1 MQKEL
6 PLVKEFAKQNKW
18 QSIWRRAVRVMACV
32 VVFCTTYALILPA
45 ITMEQPLCE
54 LEEHVHSDGCYV
66 KQTTQMITR
75 LECSYET
82 LGIHRH
88 TEECYDAD
96 QELICGCADFVVH
109 EHNEACFDG
118 NGVLVCELAEI
129 KAHEHGDECYQV
141 AEQEMHV
148 HDDTCYTV
156 KLGELICG
164 LEETEGHAHTA
175 ECMTR
180 GDLVCTLEETEGH
193 AHGENCSE
201 TVLVCEL
208 TDPSHVH
215 EDACYQTNSLCDIP
229 ETAGHAH
236 SDDCYGVNLTCDRTE
251 EEAHF
256 HTDVCYGQ
264 IRELTCQT
272 EGVNPEDI
280 PEPELICEITVVEE
294 HVHTDSCFVTEE
306 VPLENV
312 DTLTCGQEE
321 GETHTHTDRCY
332 GTWELVCGKE
342 EHTHSEECMHEPEV
356 SRSCGMEAHRHSEEC
371 LDEEGNL
378 NCALVEH
385 THDVGCYADLT
396 ADVEDAAI
404 WEATLPGNRTGIH
417 AEDLLTVARSQ
428 LGYAESTKNYIV
440 ESGEIR
446 GYTRYGAWHGDP
458 YGDWSAMFV
467 AFCLHYAGVDKMPVS
482 AASQNWIALLK
493 SAGLYAPAADCVP
506 EAGDIVFFV
515 GNDGKDHVG
524 IVSGYFPAEDQTAA
538 QIQCIEGDS
547 GNAVCITTYS
557 QTDPTILGYGQLPSQ
572 SVESPADGD
581 SAEEGYYDYMAV
593 ANIVD
598 PEVKETSTY
607 SLMRSSGVMMA
618 SARNTVTGTKDMTS
632 MIQSVTMYR
641 KQNGGWVE
649 VPNGGTVT
657 QGEDLK
663 FTIDYVVGGK
673 VLVNGVNTLVYEIP
687 SSIKNVESH
696 AGVVHNKQN
705 EEVGTFTVTTDANGK
720 SFITITFYDEYVTN
734 NADFN
739 KAIEGS
745 ISIYGTV
752 MEITDGSDDESDVI
766 FSDKVQI
773 DMEVKEPEAVKGDI
787 AVKKEKVS
795 VEGGKIIF
803 KITVTSNAGT
813 YSEVILTDEMTGGL
827 AYKEGLTANEYFDIT
842 DKNGQRV
849 EYVLSDDS
857 VPTNFTIT
865 LPQMEPQEQYTITY
879 VATAVD
885 SHVLA
890 ENKVTVNSTNNYGF
904 DINSSA
910 KVDHTFKYVD
920 KTGEAIGVDPE
931 TGKSIIQWTI
941 VINEEKAD
949 ISGWTLLDIMQDT
962 NGTQSSFTGP
972 VTITDSKGKTYK
984 DIKLPLKFPA
994 GSKDTYTVTY
1004 TTMHDLVSGDN
1015 VVGNWAGLQ
1024 YDDKGNDIGDT
1035 EWVGIGTN
1043 NPLSKEGRVLGVDPE
1058 TGKILIQWTITLDT
1072 TNGPMSAKSYIH
1084 DAMYDGQYMTYE
1096 QLQAMFA
1103 AAEEA
1108 AGVSI
1113 GTKLA
1118 IVAGRYEERW
1128 NDEIDD
1134 SNIYNHF
1141 YIQFTEDIP
1150 KGKRISFSFTV
1161 TADSISD
1168 SGSFYNQVFVN
1179 DTVYA
1184 DGYAKYEFNKPTVTK
1199 RGVDV
1204 NDDYRLVDG
1213 ELVLNFDELSEL
1225 NGEKTLWWRLRLQI
1239 PEGVYNEPIILIDT
1253 LPEGLELVGT
1263 IARIWGSAGE
1273 QQIMYPDETG
1283 YSRVSWYGNDNWEGY
1298 GVQLQTSIGADGRQI
1313 VTYTVEDNTAALLA
1327 ENGSLIDLYLACK
1340 FRDDFQWADPD
1351 AVITQV
1357 PFTNTVTAQS
1367 PDGEP
1372 FSTDEH
1378 TFVVRYDNSDEVV
1391 SKLGKMTTLNE
1402 LEYQVVLNEKGR
1414 NLDPDN
1420 STIKVQDVLTYVSPA
1435 DYPLKLYL
1443 KAKSVNVYDYTDGV
1457 KGELIATA
1465 KYTYTAT
1472 SSGEGDIIYTHT
1484 LDLVLP
1490 DAQAMLLEYVYTV
1503 EGKPNDNA
1511 TYDMINTCTITGI
1524 ADGSISDDKQIN
1536 IKVYESMADADY
1548 SGIYIYKVNAENNKL
1563 YLPGAVFYL
1572 YTWDGPN
1579 QKYVPVKNPYAGS
1592 DSNVDPYAFI
1602 TNEEGLLALATEN
1615 KETPIIEP
1623 IAYNTAYYIEEITP
1637 PDGYFKNP
1645 DPYYFYVYDDKH
1657 PMNLPTGFQGDKLT
1671 NGALIYYVNEPNT
1684 TELVIHKK
1692 WQDHNGNPV
1701 TVKADQ
1707 VASIRFEL
1715 WQKMG
1720 DAETLY
1726 GTYTVTPDRNGF
1738 WEKVI
1743 TGLPKGIPNPDD
1755 GTKGTLYTYYIKEVS
1770 VPNYQVHYEY
1780 VDGNGVTVSPSGGIN
1795 SGTINMTNREQE
1807 GYELPETGGTGN
1819 QMYTMAGLLLM
1830 LISAAYLMY
1839 STYFRRREEL

>member
-1 MQKEL
+1 MRKILLKEAEKY
-6 PLVKEFAKQNKW
+6 VKQNSR
-18 QSIWRRAVRVMACV
+18 QRVWRKFVRVMACI

-45 ITMEQPLCE
+45 VTLEKEQCGLSEHTHSESCYEKVDPESIVSLACTYESLGVHQHTSDCYDSENNLLCGQADYLIHVHNADCVDDSGTIVCQIPEVYAHEHTEACYEVRPAPTVEPAAEDAGTETTETQETTEQEIELVCTEPVAQVHVHTEDCFVETEAQDDPLTCT
-54 LEEHVHSDGCYV
+54 LEENHVHG
-66 KQTTQMITR
+66 
-75 LECSYET
+75 E
-82 LGIHRH
+82 G
-88 TEECYDAD
+88 CYDASGA
-96 QELICGCADFVVH
+96 LIC
-109 EHNEACFDG
+109 
-118 NGVLVCELAEI
+118 AEEENHTHSAI
-129 KAHEHGDECYQV
+129 CYGTWQ
-141 AEQEMHV
+141 
-148 HDDTCYTV
+148 
-156 KLGELICG
+156 
-164 LEETEGHAHTA
+164 
-175 ECMTR
+175 
-180 GDLVCTLEETEGH
+180 LVCTLEE
-193 AHGENCSE
+193 
-201 TVLVCEL
+201 
-208 TDPSHVH
+208 
-215 EDACYQTNSLCDIP
+215 
-229 ETAGHAH
+229 
-236 SDDCYGVNLTCDRTE
+236 
-251 EEAHF
+251 
-256 HTDVCYGQ
+256 
-264 IRELTCQT
+264 
-272 EGVNPEDI
+272 
-280 PEPELICEITVVEE
+280 
-294 HVHTDSCFVTEE
+294 
-306 VPLENV
+306 
-312 DTLTCGQEE
+312 
-321 GETHTHTDRCY
+321 
-332 GTWELVCGKE
+332 
-342 EHTHSEECMHEPEV
+342 
-356 SRSCGMEAHRHSEEC
+356 
-371 LDEEGNL
+371 
-378 NCALVEH
+378 H
-385 THDVGCYADLT
+385 THDQVCQSDPEENMEPDLD
-396 ADVEDAAI
+396 ADVETEETWTAAFADI
-404 WEATLPGNRTGIH
+404 VLTG
-417 AEDLLTVARSQ
+417 ARDVDLLTIARTQ
-428 LGYAESTKNYIV
+428 LGYQESTQNYEVMEDGQTIK
-440 ESGEIR
+440 
-446 GYTRYGAWHGDP
+446 GYTRYGDWYGMP
-458 YGDWSAMFV
+458 YGDWDAMFV
-467 AFCLHYAGVDKMPVS
+467 SFCLNYAGVSGFPQDSSSSSWV
-482 AASQNWIALLK
+482 AALRNQNM
-493 SAGLYAPAADCVP
+493 YAPASEYIPSTGDLIFFDWNAD
-506 EAGDIVFFV
+506 ASA
-515 GNDGKDHVG
+515 DHVG
-524 IVSGYFPAEDQTAA
+524 IVSGYFPAEDQNTA

-547 GNAVCITTYS
+547 DNAVCITTYS

-581 SAEEGYYDYMAV
+581 SAAEEGYYDYMAI

-618 SARNTVTGTKDMTS
+618 SARNTVTGTKDMTD

-673 VLVNGVNTLVYEIP
+673 VLVDGVNTLVYEIP

-696 AGVVHNKQN
+696 EGVVYNKEKQ
-705 EEVGTFTVTTDANGK
+705 EVGTFTVTTDANGK

-773 DMEVKEPEAVKGDI
+773 DMEVQEPEAVKGDI
-787 AVKKEKVS
+787 AVKKEKVA

-842 DKNGQRV
+842 DKNGQPV
-849 EYVLSDDS
+849 NYVLAEDS

-879 VATAVD
+879 VATAAN

-920 KTGEAIGVDPE
+920 KTGEFIGVDE
-931 TGKSIIQWTI
+931 DGKSIIKWTI

-949 ISGWTLLDIMQDT
+949 ISGWTLVDIMQDT
-962 NGTQSSFTGP
+962 NGTRNYFTGP
-972 VTITDSKGKTYK
+972 VTITDSKGNTYEG
-984 DIKLPLKFPA
+984 INLPFKFPE
-994 GSKDTYTVTY
+994 GCSDTYTVTY
-1004 TTMHDLVSGDN
+1004 TTTHDQVSGDN

-1084 DAMYDGQYMTYE
+1084 DAMHDGQYMTYE

-1168 SGSFYNQVFVN
+1168 SGSFYNQVSVN

-1199 RGVDV
+1199 RGIDV
-1204 NDDYRLVDG
+1204 NNDYRIVDG
-1213 ELVLNFDELSEL
+1213 ELVLNFDELSEVE
-1225 NGEKTLWWRLRLQI
+1225 GEKTIWWRLRLQF
-1239 PEGVYNEPIILIDT
+1239 PKGTYNEEVILIDT

-1298 GVQLQTSIGADGRQI
+1298 GVQLQTSTGADGRQI
-1313 VTYTVEDNTAALLA
+1313 VTYTVEDSTSYLIA
-1327 ENGSLIDLYLACK
+1327 ENGHYIDLLIACK

-1579 QKYVPVKNPYAGS
+1579 QKYVPVKNPYVVP

-1807 GYELPETGGTGN
+1807 GYELPETGGAGN
-1819 QMYTMAGLLLM
+1819 QMYTMAGLLLII
-1830 LISAAYLMY
+1830 LGTAYLMY
-1839 STYFRRREEL
+1839 RPTARRREEY